1 MINLKM
7 LGRIKE
13 KLKQKINNRDA
24 RLKLYYISN
33 YVNLKY
39 SKHFN

>member
-13 KLKQKINNRDA
+13 KLKQKINNKMLD
-24 RLKLYYISN
+24 LNFTI
-33 YVNLKY
+33 
-39 SKHFN
+39 